1 MHDDR
6 SHHGRDGR
14 FRNPWPGPQAP
25 PGGLAGFRWAWERFR
40 NGVPPDP
47 APETIPR
54 AVPDP
59 ALPRLPAGVNEV
71 RITWIGHASFLI
83 QLPGLNLLTDPVL
96 GERASPVPWAGPRRF
111 TPPGLDVDRL
121 PTVDAVLLSHDHYD
135 HLDAPTVDDLR
146 DRDGAG
152 PGALT
157 WFTPLGYRVW
167 FARRGVQRVVELDWW
182 QDAVLE
188 PPGRSAG
195 PVSAG
200 VGASAGAP
208 VGAGTG
214 DGPVRIVAL
223 PARHWTRRRLGDT
236 RRRLW
241 CSWAVATPTRR
252 IYFGGDSGYGPAFTE
267 IGERAGPFH
276 VAILP
281 IGAYEPRWFMAS
293 SHMTPEEAARAALD
307 VRADAV
313 VAGHWGTFRLTDEDP
328 LEAPGRMARAWA
340 DLSQPASRLFIP
352 AIGES
357 LRL

>member
-14 FRNPWPGPQAP
+14 FRNPWPLGPQAP
-25 PGGLAGFRWAWERFR
+25 PGGLAGLRWAWERFR

-47 APETIPR
+47 APEAIPR

-59 ALPRLPAGVNEV
+59 ALPRLPAGADEV
-71 RITWIGHASFLI
+71 RVTWIGHASFLV

-96 GERASPVPWAGPRRF
+96 SERASPVPWAGPRRF
-111 TPPGLDVDRL
+111 TPPGLGVDRL
-121 PTVDAVLLSHDHYD
+121 PPVDAVLLSHDHYD

-182 QDAVLE
+182 QEAVLQ
-188 PPGRSAG
+188 PA
-195 PVSAG
+195 
-200 VGASAGAP
+200 
-208 VGAGTG
+208 
-214 DGPVRIVAL
+214 VRIVAL

-307 VRADAV
+307 VRAGAV

-328 LEAPGRMARAWA
+328 LEPPGRMARAWA
-340 DLSQPASRLFIP
+340 DLGQPASRLFIP